1 MGLGNF
7 LGALA
12 PIAGAGIGSMFGNP
26 TLGASIGG
34 MVGGAIGQANTNAAN
49 AEQAEINR
57 QFQAQQS
64 ATSYQ
69 RAVKDMAA
77 AGLNPMLAY
86 SQGGASTPAGS
97 TAQMGNVI
105 SGGMSTAMQTMQTI
119 QGMAQIK
126 QTNAATKL
134 TENQADSAEI
144 DAKRK
149 EWELAADLA
158 EEAEASKSTN
168 AISARA
174 LAARAELARI
184 RANTALQG
192 AQREQTKVQTQ
203 HGQLGIAESKAA
215 SDFWSKTGDAPLWL
229 KGIMQFL
236 SDGKRLLK

>member
-12 PIAGAGIGSMFGNP
+12 PIAGAGIGSMFGAP
-26 TLGASIGG
+26 GLGASIGG
-34 MVGGAIGQANTNAAN
+34 MVGGAIGQHETNAAN
-49 AEQAEINR
+49 AEQAELNR
-57 QFQAQQS
+57 QFQANQS

-69 RAVKDMAA
+69 RAVQDMQK

-86 SQGGASTPAGS
+86 SQGGASTPGGS
-97 TAQMGNVI
+97 TATMGNVV
-105 SGGMSTAMQTMQTI
+105 SAGVSTAQQALGTI
-119 QGMAQIK
+119 QGVAQIK
-126 QTNAATKL
+126 QTEAATKL
-134 TENQADSAEI
+134 TNNQAESAEI

-174 LAARAELARI
+174 LAARAELART
-184 RANTALQG
+184 RATTENT
-192 AQREQTKVQTQ
+192 RVQTQ
-203 HGQLGIAESKAA
+203 HGQFGIAESKAN
-215 SDFWSKTGDAPLWL
+215 SDFWSKTGEAPIWL

-236 SDGKRLLK
+236 SDGRRLMK